1 VGYPPAPAKPGKKT
15 YFLTLYHS
23 PPERPFMKLRLRP
36 FLALLALAL
45 PLQAQVELKTG
56 DSIAILG
63 NVLPDRSQ
71 HYGWLETMLVQA
83 NPQAD
88 LTFRNLAFSGDEV
101 HTWHRVDD
109 FGTRDEWLAKVKA
122 DVIFAFY
129 GNNESFKGYEGI
141 DEFKKNLDTFLKE
154 TKAKNYSGK
163 GSPRIVLFSP
173 IALEKLANPS
183 LPSVDEKNTNLQN
196 YTAAMSEVAAA
207 NGVTFVDLFAPT
219 QKLHSTAPLSLN
231 GLYLNERGDKAVAE
245 AAFRGLTGNPAPE
258 VNEKLR
264 QAIINKNWEWHQ
276 RYRTVDGYNVYGG
289 RSGLAYT
296 AGVGGFKQ
304 NEKNPEKPYISN
316 FQVMQQEMSQRDVLT
331 ANRDKRVWAIAKGGD
346 LEIKDDNLPPV
357 ETVPTN
363 MPNPK
368 DGKEFNKTPMTGMK
382 FTDEG
387 LVAFPD
393 AKEAMKDIQV
403 HSNMKIQLFADEK
416 MFPEL
421 VNPVAMQWDT
431 KGRLWVSAWLNY
443 PGRTPTSP
451 KGDSLLIF
459 EDTDGDGTAD
469 KMTEF
474 ADDLNCPTGFQIY
487 KDGVIVMQSPS
498 LVYLQDTDG
507 DGKADKRERIL
518 MGLCAADSH
527 HETCYLSYDNGGA
540 IYPSDGV
547 FHRTQVETI
556 YGPVRNTN
564 GAIYRFDLNSHKFER
579 FTTDATVNPHG
590 KIWDRW
596 GNAYFT
602 DATGNVNTFAEAS
615 SCYLPPEGGAS
626 AKLKPFWDRPARPSP
641 GNGIIS
647 SRHFPDEFQN
657 NFLNCN
663 VISFQGI
670 WRVKLSA
677 DGAGMKGE
685 TIEDLVK
692 ADPAVYPTFRPA
704 CVSVGPD
711 GALYFCDWANAI
723 IGHMQHHLRDP
734 NRDHKHGRIYKI
746 TYEGRPLLKPK
757 KIHGES
763 IENLLEL
770 LKEWEDGTR
779 QLAKVEL
786 AKHEPAKVAAAAK
799 QWAAALNKGDAE
811 YEHHRLEALWTHQ
824 WVDVVDVDLLKQV
837 LASPEPRARAAAT
850 RVLCYWKDRVPGALD
865 LLKKSVND
873 EDMRVRMHGVRA
885 LSFYQPTPQA
895 KEALEIAYEALKQPM
910 DYYIEHVF
918 GETRKGLQ
926 SVLKEKVLPQDPAVL
941 AAFLEKTSDD
951 DLKGLPNVEPVLNAQ
966 LLRAS
971 TKPDV
976 RTRAATEL
984 AKLKN
989 SSRAAVLVA
998 ALQSADAA
1006 GTPANKAA
1014 DELGKLLVAEPKA
1027 ELAAQRDSLL
1037 KVAGAAAQAP
1047 ARRNAIAAAII
1058 ADGSPDALWRS
1069 SSETTRGDMIEAIA
1083 LIPPNEAALRG
1094 KFQPHLSALLGE
1106 GKLSG
1111 ARLRSVLAALPLT
1124 GVDNAAEN
1132 FGIVAKHLVEGKERS
1147 AAARALL
1154 KFPRASWSA
1163 NEARP
1168 VTDAVLAYAKTVPAG
1183 DRSKVDYVEVIA
1195 AAKELAALL
1204 PPDQSGPILKHLRA
1218 VSVDVFIVHTV
1229 HEQLR
1234 YDTTRITVQAG
1245 KPFEVVFENDDVM
1258 PHNFVIVPP
1267 GMHMEIGNAAMTMT
1281 PDKLDKQ
1288 GRAYIPASHEK
1299 SVIAATKLLEPGQRE
1314 TLKVKAPNKPGD
1326 YEFVCTFPGHAL
1338 IMWGTLSVT
1347 KD

>member
-1 VGYPPAPAKPGKKT
+1 MKFV
-15 YFLTLYHS
+15 F
-23 PPERPFMKLRLRP
+23 RPL
-36 FLALLALAL
+36 LAALALAL
-45 PLQAQVELKTG
+45 PLQAQIEFQKG

-71 HYGWLETMLVQA
+71 HYGWLETLLVQA
-83 NPQAD
+83 NPNAD

-101 HTWHRVDD
+101 HTWHRIDD
-109 FGTRDEWLAKVKA
+109 FGTRDEWLAKVRA

-141 DEFKKNLDTFLKE
+141 DEFKKNLDTFLKD

-163 GSPRIVLFSP
+163 GTPRIVLFSP

-183 LPSVDEKNTNLQN
+183 LPPVEDKNTNLQN
-196 YTAAMSEVAAA
+196 YTAAMNEVAAA
-207 NGVTFVDLFAPT
+207 NSVTFVDLFAPSQQAYGKT
-219 QKLHSTAPLSLN
+219 PLSLN
-231 GLYLNERGDKAVAE
+231 GLYLNEHGDKAIAA
-245 AAFRGLTGNPAPE
+245 AAFKALTGKDAPE
-258 VNEKLR
+258 ANETLR
-264 QAIINKNWEWHQ
+264 RAIVDKNWEWHQ

-304 NEKNPEKPYISN
+304 NEKNPEKPYLSN
-316 FQVMQQEMSQRDVLT
+316 FQVMQQEMSQRDVKT

-346 LEIKDDNLPPV
+346 LEVKDDNLPPV
-357 ETVPTN
+357 EPVPTN

-368 DGKEFNKTPMTGMK
+368 DGKDFNKTPMSGMK
-382 FTDEG
+382 FTEDG

-393 AKEAMKDIQV
+393 AREALKDIQV

-421 VNPVAMQWDT
+421 VNPVQMAWDT
-431 KGRLWVSAWLNY
+431 KGRLWVAAWLNY
-443 PGRTPTSP
+443 PERTPTSK

-487 KDGVIVMQSPS
+487 KDGAIVMQSPS
-498 LVYLQDTDG
+498 LVYIADTDG
-507 DGKADKRERIL
+507 DGKGDKRERIL

-615 SCYLPPEGGAS
+615 SCYLPPEGGGS

-647 SRHFPDEFQN
+647 SRHFPEEFQN

-670 WRVKLSA
+670 WRVKLSQ
-677 DGAGMKGE
+677 DGSGMKGE
-685 TIEDLVK
+685 TVEDLVK
-692 ADPAVYPTFRPA
+692 ADPAVYPTFRPS

-711 GALYFCDWANAI
+711 GALYFCDWSNAI

-734 NRDHKHGRIYKI
+734 NRDHGHGRIYKI

-763 IENLLEL
+763 IAHLLEL

-786 AKHEPAKVAAAAK
+786 AKHDHVEVAAAAK
-799 QWAAALNKGDAE
+799 KWAAALDKKDPE

-824 WVDVVDVDLLKQV
+824 WVDVVNVDLLKEV
-837 LASPEPRARAAAT
+837 LVSPEPRARAAAT

-865 LLKKSVND
+865 LLKASVND
-873 EDMRVRMHGVRA
+873 EDPRVRMHGVRA
-885 LSFYQPTPQA
+885 LSFYQPTKDA
-895 KEALEIAYEALKQPM
+895 KAALEIAFEVLKRPT

-918 GETRKGLQ
+918 SEARKGLQ
-926 SVLKEKVLPQDPAVL
+926 SVLKEKVLPTDPAVL
-941 AAFLEKTSDD
+941 AAFLDKSTDD
-951 DLKGLPNVEPVLNAQ
+951 DLKGLPSVEPVLMAQ
-966 LLRAS
+966 ILRPT

-976 RTRAATEL
+976 RTKAVAEL
-984 AKLKN
+984 AKLRKAN
-989 SSRAAVLVA
+989 RTAVLISS
-998 ALQSADAA
+998 LQAVDATGASAVK
-1006 GTPANKAA
+1006 TA
-1014 DELGKLLVAEPKA
+1014 DELGKLLVMEPKGD
-1027 ELAAQRDSLL
+1027 LAKGRDDL
-1037 KVAGAAAQAP
+1037 
-1047 ARRNAIAAAII
+1047 
-1058 ADGSPDALWRS
+1058 
-1069 SSETTRGDMIEAIA
+1069 
-1083 LIPPNEAALRG
+1083 
-1094 KFQPHLSALLGE
+1094 
-1106 GKLSG
+1106 
-1111 ARLRSVLAALPLT
+1111 
-1124 GVDNAAEN
+1124 
-1132 FGIVAKHLVEGKERS
+1132 
-1147 AAARALL
+1147 
-1154 KFPRASWSA
+1154 
-1163 NEARP
+1163 
-1168 VTDAVLAYAKTVPAG
+1168 
-1183 DRSKVDYVEVIA
+1183 
-1195 AAKELAALL
+1195 
-1204 PPDQSGPILKHLRA
+1204 
-1218 VSVDVFIVHTV
+1218 
-1229 HEQLR
+1229 
-1234 YDTTRITVQAG
+1234 
-1245 KPFEVVFENDDVM
+1245 
-1258 PHNFVIVPP
+1258 
-1267 GMHMEIGNAAMTMT
+1267 
-1281 PDKLDKQ
+1281 
-1288 GRAYIPASHEK
+1288 
-1299 SVIAATKLLEPGQRE
+1299 
-1314 TLKVKAPNKPGD
+1314 
-1326 YEFVCTFPGHAL
+1326 
-1338 IMWGTLSVT
+1338 
-1347 KD
+1347 

>member
-1 VGYPPAPAKPGKKT
+1 
-15 YFLTLYHS
+15 
-23 PPERPFMKLRLRP
+23 MKRRFSL
-36 FLALLALAL
+36 LLAALACVA
-45 PLQAQVELKTG
+45 PFAAHAQVSLQKG
-56 DSIAILG
+56 DRIAILG

-71 HYGWLETMLVQA
+71 HYGWLETLLVQSH
-83 NPQAD
+83 PEAD

-101 HTWHRVDD
+101 NTWHRVDG
-109 FGTRDEWLAKVKA
+109 FGSRDEWLTKVGA

-129 GNNESFKGYEGI
+129 GNGESFKGYEGL
-141 DEFKKNLDTFLKE
+141 EAFKKNLDTFLKDLK
-154 TKAKNYSGK
+154 TKNYGGK
-163 GSPRIVLFSP
+163 GAPRVVLFSP

-183 LPSVDEKNTNLQN
+183 LPAVDEKNTNLQN
-196 YTAAMSEVAAA
+196 YAAAMSDVAAA
-207 NGVTFVDLFAPT
+207 NGVTFVDLYQPS
-219 QKLHSTAPLSLN
+219 QKAYGQAPLSLN
-231 GLYLNERGDKAVAE
+231 GLYLNEAGDKAIAT
-245 AAFRGLTGNPAPE
+245 AAYKALTGKDAPA

-264 QAIINKNWEWHQ
+264 QAVVDKNWEWHQ

-304 NEKNPEKPYISN
+304 NEQNPPKPYISN
-316 FQVMQQEMSQRDVLT
+316 YQVMQQEMTQRDVKT

-346 LEIKDDNLPPV
+346 LAVTDDNLPGV
-357 ETVPTN
+357 EVVPTN

-368 DGKEFNKTPMTGMK
+368 EGKEFNKTPMTGMK
-382 FTDEG
+382 FTDDG

-393 AKEAMKDIQV
+393 AREALKDIQV
-403 HSNMKIQLFADEK
+403 HSKMKIQLFADEK

-421 VNPVAMQWDT
+421 VNPVQMAWDT
-431 KGRLWVSAWLNY
+431 RGRLWVAAWLNY
-443 PGRTPTSP
+443 PERTPTSK

-459 EDTDGDGTAD
+459 EDTNGDGTAD
-469 KMTEF
+469 KMTTF

-498 LVYLQDTDG
+498 LLYIADTDG
-507 DGKADKRERIL
+507 DGKGDKRERIL

-556 YGPVRNTN
+556 YGTVRNTN
-564 GAIYRFDLNSHKFER
+564 GAIYRYDLNSQELQR

-615 SCYLPPEGGAS
+615 SSYLPREGGGS

-647 SRHFPDEFQN
+647 SRHFPEEFQN

-670 WRVKLSA
+670 WRVKLSQ

-685 TIEDLVK
+685 TVEDLVK
-692 ADPAVYPTFRPA
+692 ADPATYPTFRPA

-711 GALYFCDWANAI
+711 GALYFCDWSNAI

-746 TYEGRPLLKPK
+746 TYEGRELLKPK

-779 QLAKVEL
+779 QLAKIEL
-786 AKHEPAKVAAAAK
+786 AKHDHAKVAAAAK
-799 QWAAALNKGDAE
+799 KWAAALDKSDAE

-837 LASPEPRARAAAT
+837 LTSPEPRARAAAT
-850 RVLCYWKDRVPGALD
+850 RVLCYWKDRVPGALE
-865 LLKKSVND
+865 LLRAAVND
-873 EDMRVRMHGVRA
+873 EDPRVRMHGVRA
-885 LSFYQPTPQA
+885 LSFYQPTKDA
-895 KEALEIAYEALKQPM
+895 KAALEIAYEVLKKPA
-910 DYYIEHVF
+910 DYYIDHVF
-918 GETRKGLQ
+918 SEARKGLQ
-926 SVLKEKVLPQDPAVL
+926 SAVPEKVLPKDPALL
-941 AAFLEKTSDD
+941 ATFLEKTTDG
-951 DLKGLPNVEPVLNAQ
+951 DLNGLPKIEPVLREKM
-966 LLRAS
+966 LRTSVKA
-971 TKPDV
+971 DV
-976 RTRAATEL
+976 RTSAVGDL
-984 AKLKN
+984 AKLQN
-989 SSRAAVLVA
+989 QTRAAII
-998 ALQSADAA
+998 ADALKQIEAA
-1006 GTPANKAA
+1006 GGTLNKSA
-1014 DELGKLLVAEPKA
+1014 DELGKLLVMEPKA
-1027 ELAAQRDSLL
+1027 DLAKSRDALL
-1037 KVAGAAAQAP
+1037 ALAGAKQAP
-1047 ARRNAIAAAII
+1047 VRRNAYAGVLVGDTTPDTLWNT
-1058 ADGSPDALWRS
+1058 ADAGAKNDLV
-1069 SSETTRGDMIEAIA
+1069 EAISLLPA
-1083 LIPPNEAALRG
+1083 SEAALRA
-1094 KFQPHLSALLGE
+1094 KFQPHLTALLTD
-1106 GKLSG
+1106 GKLNG
-1111 ARLRSVLAALPLT
+1111 GRLRAVILALPLM
-1124 GVDNAAEN
+1124 GPDHAAAN
-1132 FGIVAKHLVEGKERS
+1132 FGIVSKHLVSGQERT

-1154 KFPRASWSA
+1154 KFPRTAWDA
-1163 NEARP
+1163 AQAQP
-1168 VTDAVLAYAKTVPAG
+1168 VTEAVLAYAAQVPAAE
-1183 DRSKVDYVEVIA
+1183 RSKQDYVEVIT
-1195 AAKELAALL
+1195 AAKEMAALMAPEAAKKAL
-1204 PPDQSGPILKHLRA
+1204 DALRG

-1234 YDTTRITVQAG
+1234 FDTTKLTVKAG
-1245 KPFEVVFENDDVM
+1245 RSFEVIFENDDVM

-1267 GMHMEIGNAAMTMT
+1267 GRHMDIGNAALTMT
-1281 PDKLDKQ
+1281 PGQLDKQ
-1288 GRAYIPASHEK
+1288 GRAFLPKAFEGEI
-1299 SVIAATKLLEPGQRE
+1299 IAATKLLEPGQKE
-1314 TLKVKAPNKPGD
+1314 QLKVRAPSKPGD

-1338 IMWGTLSVT
+1338 IMWGTLHVT
-1347 KD
+1347 P